1 MTRYLKCLACLGT
14 GWGSPPRENRAKC
27 RECDGRGE
35 VPETHAWAGYVATY
49 DFCRCP
55 RRNRRPL

>member
-1 MTRYLKCLACLGT
+1 MRCLGT
-14 GWGSPPRENRAKC
+14 GWDTPPRENRAKC

-35 VPETHAWAGYVATY
+35 VPETHAWAGYERTLDY
-49 DFCRCP
+49 CRCP